1 MVFHTLDELSPDF
14 NSWLLVKKKKK
25 KKLEYVRKV
34 AVVSKAGWR
43 ARSLY
48 VYWPWFDLYVRMGI
62 LAAISDLALE

>member
-25 KKLEYVRKV
+25 SEYVRKV

-48 VYWPWFDLYVRMGI
+48 VYWPWLDLYVRVGI